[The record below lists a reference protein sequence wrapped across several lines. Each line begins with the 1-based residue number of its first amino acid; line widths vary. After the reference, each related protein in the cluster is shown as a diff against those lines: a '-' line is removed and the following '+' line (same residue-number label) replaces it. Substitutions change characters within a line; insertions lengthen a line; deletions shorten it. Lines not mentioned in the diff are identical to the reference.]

1 MPRVLN
7 FILCFNIWLFNI
19 NSMTGN
25 LPKPSAFRTADMA
38 WLICMWSKC
47 NPVVIF
53 VIFIYFFLC
62 YCWNKRNIIKNSSH
76 MAFLLQHLCHVLT
89 ILFLYQTMSLM
100 KTALQ
105 NFLNFTT
112 TTCIHHLPQVVYINL
127 LKHISNLE
135 LSVVI
140 RRLLL
145 KK

>member
-7 FILCFNIWLFNI
+7 FILCLNIWLFNI
-19 NSMTGN
+19 SSMTGN
-25 LPKPSAFRTADMA
+25 LQKPSAFTAADMA
-38 WLICMWSKC
+38 WLICIWSKC

-53 VIFIYFFLC
+53 VLFINFYLC
-62 YCWNKRNIIKNSSH
+62 YCWNHRNIIKNSSQ
-76 MAFLLQHLCHVLT
+76 MAFLLQHLYYVL
-89 ILFLYQTMSLM
+89 IICFLYQTMSVM

-105 NFLNFTT
+105 TFLNFTT
-112 TTCIHHLPQVVYINL
+112 ATCIHHLPQVMYLNL

-145 KK
+145 NK